1 MESLLRSFWVRSWSE
16 DKDVH
21 TPEDI
26 TAVAKTAGMDDEEIA
41 DCLAAMKTAAVKTA
55 LMVGIFINCL
65 FIILCILTLRR

>member
-1 MESLLRSFWVRSWSE
+1 MRSWSE

-21 TPEDI
+21 TPDDI
-26 TAVAKTAGMDDEEIA
+26 TAVARTAGMDDQEIA

-65 FIILCILTLRR
+65 FILLCILPPRR